1 MLKLHRLYSEPELFE
16 PIVFFDGINMIFGE
30 PNESSEKTNGVGK
43 SLSIEFLN
51 YCLLKKFSDSRV
63 SKIPSDV
70 FPHDTLICLDFSIHG
85 QSITSK
91 RSIENHESPILIIGG
106 KSTEYFNIKDATNQL
121 TNLLFGSTVN
131 HEHPSFRG
139 MIALLIRDERSEFKS
154 IVKCHDTSKNI
165 PVDYTPHLYLL
176 GINPSL
182 YKEAKVLQ
190 KEIDDTSKARGKIK
204 TDVENLTGKSF
215 KDANS
220 ELNELTGQVD
230 KIKLEMDALEN
241 TESFEIVREEIIELE
256 TELDKQKAHAG
267 VIKSELSK
275 IRLFK
280 GDNYIDDS
288 EVADLYERFKVGLG
302 DMIKREI
309 QEVTAFK
316 KKIDN
321 FQQTLIESRK
331 EFLVNQLKEINKNIK
346 ALDIRYRDKLSII
359 DKKGV
364 LKSLKITVFTYQHK
378 LEEQSRLS
386 SFIKKYNEYEQHIKL
401 TKQERSNKITV
412 LDSLVFDADP
422 IKVSFEKSILDIH
435 NYVMGNRSCSFKIE
449 INNKKEI
456 VSYELRIYDDGSHSN
471 EREKVFF
478 YDIAM
483 LLTPEIAERHPLLL
497 VHDNIFDV
505 DQDTLI
511 KSLNYLAD
519 NLDSLSN
526 KQYILTLNSDK
537 LHTDEIKSLKM
548 NINDYK
554 VAFFT
559 KDKRFLKRHYQEL

>member
-1 MLKLHRLYSEPELFE
+1 MLKLKRLYSEPELFE
-16 PIVFFDGINMIFGE
+16 PINFRNGINFIFGE
-30 PNESSEKTNGVGK
+30 TNESSVKTNGVGK
-43 SLSIEFLN
+43 SLSIEFLS

-63 SKIPSDV
+63 SKIPHV
-70 FPHDTLICLDFSIHG
+70 AFPHNTLICLDFFIHG
-85 QSITSK
+85 HPITSK
-91 RSIENHESPILIIGG
+91 RSIENHESPILIIDG
-106 KSTEYFNIKDATNQL
+106 KSTEYFNITDAKNQL
-121 TNLLFGSTVN
+121 TNLLFGSAIN
-131 HEHPSFRG
+131 REHPSFTG
-139 MIALLIRDERSEFKS
+139 ILALLIRDERSEFKS
-154 IVKCHDTSKNI
+154 IIKCYDTSKDI
-165 PVDYTPHLYLL
+165 PADYTPHLYLL

-182 YKEAKVLQ
+182 YKEAKALQ
-190 KEIDDTSKARGKIK
+190 KEIDDTSKVRGKLK
-204 TDVENLTGKSF
+204 KDVENLTGKSF

-241 TESFEIVREEIIELE
+241 AESFEIVREEIIEIE
-256 TELDKQKAHAG
+256 TELDNQKVRSG

-275 IRLFK
+275 IGPFK

-288 EVADLYERFKVGLG
+288 EVADLYERFKAGLG

-321 FQQTLIESRK
+321 FQKTLIDSRK
-331 EFLVNQLKEINKNIK
+331 ESLVTQLKEINKNIK
-346 ALDIRYRDKLSII
+346 ALDTRYKEKLSVI

-364 LKSLKITVFTYQHK
+364 LKNLKITVSTYQHK

-386 SFIKKYNEYEQHIKL
+386 TFIKKYNEYEQSIKSI
-401 TKQERSNKITV
+401 KRERENKITD
-412 LDSLVFDADP
+412 LDSLVIDASAVK
-422 IKVSFEKSILDIH
+422 IAFEKTILDIH
-435 NYVMGNRSCSFKIE
+435 AYVMGNRICSFNID
-449 INNKKEI
+449 INNKKE
-456 VSYELRIYDDGSHSN
+456 VVNYELRIHDDGSHSN

-483 LLTPEIAERHPLLL
+483 LLTPEIAEHHPLLL

-511 KSLNYLAD
+511 KSLNYLAE
-519 NLDSLSN
+519 NLDSFID

-537 LHTDEIKSLKM
+537 LHADEVKSLKID
-548 NINDYK
+548 INNFK
-554 VAFFT
+554 VASFT
-559 KDKRFLKRHYQEL
+559 KNKRFLKHHYQEL